1 MVTDISLIEKYFEDL
16 TEVQKEQ
23 FRKLGPFYSE
33 WNQKV
38 NVVSRKDIDSLYL
51 HHVLHSLSI
60 DMFLSFAPDT
70 FILDLGTGGGF
81 PGIPL
86 AIMNPDSHFLLID
99 GKAKKI
105 SVVNAAIEHLGL
117 TNAKAM
123 HKRSEELK
131 MTFDFVLARA
141 VTRLDK
147 LLPLCFPRIS
157 RKHQNILPN
166 GVIALKGGNLEEE
179 IAEVEDQN
187 DVEQIA
193 VSGFFEEEYFKEKY
207 ILYIQA

>member
-1 MVTDISLIEKYFEDL
+1 MTDISLIEKYFPDL
-16 TEVQKEQ
+16 TDLQKEQ
-23 FRKLGPFYSE
+23 FRKLGPFYKD

-60 DMFLSFAPDT
+60 DMFLNFSPDSY
-70 FILDLGTGGGF
+70 ILDLGTGGGF

-86 AIMNPDSHFLLID
+86 AILNPDSLFLLID

-105 SVVNAAIEHLGL
+105 NVVNEAIAHLGL
-117 TNAKAM
+117 QNARGM

-147 LLPLCFPRIS
+147 LLPMCFSKIS
-157 RKHQNILPN
+157 KKHQNILPN
-166 GVIALKGGNLEEE
+166 GIIALKGGDLEEE

-193 VSGFFEEEYFKEKY
+193 VSTFFEEDYFKEKY